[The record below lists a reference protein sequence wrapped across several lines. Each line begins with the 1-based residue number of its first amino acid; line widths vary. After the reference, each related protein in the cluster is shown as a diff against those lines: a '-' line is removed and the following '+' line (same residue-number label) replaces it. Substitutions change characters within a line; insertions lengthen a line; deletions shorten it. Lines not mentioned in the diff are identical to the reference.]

1 MTIKLHA
8 IVDPLC
14 GWCYAASPLLK
25 SIGQYFG
32 DDLAIRFHPGLLFAS
47 PANIDP
53 AYRDHI
59 VAADQRIAALAGM
72 TFGEAYLNRVKT
84 ADPLQYH
91 SVPPAAAVM
100 AVQEL
105 APRLA
110 HAMLE
115 QIQKAHYV
123 HGKDVSNVA
132 LLATLAEQLGI
143 TPTTF
148 ASHYAQAL
156 TSLPQHVNTAR
167 AYLNAFGASGFPNF
181 ILEAGGIKTH
191 LNHSHAYQHPE
202 RLLAQIDTILK
213 HPG

>member
-1 MTIKLHA
+1 MTAKLHA
-8 IVDPLC
+8 IIDPLC

-25 SIGQYFG
+25 KIGQHFG
-32 DDLAIRFHPGLLFAS
+32 DDLTVRFHPGLLFAS

-59 VAADQRIAALAGM
+59 ITADQRIAALAGV
-72 TFGEAYLNRVKT
+72 TFGEAYLNRVRT
-84 ADPLQYH
+84 ADPLQYY

-115 QIQKAHYV
+115 QIQKTHYV
-123 HGKDVSNVA
+123 EGKDVSNVA

-143 TPTTF
+143 DSTIF
-148 ASHYAQAL
+148 ASRYAEVL
-156 TSLPQHVNTAR
+156 TALPQYVNTAR
-167 AYLNAFGASGFPNF
+167 AYLDEFGARGFPNF
-181 ILEAGGIKTH
+181 FLEAGGIKTH

-202 RLLAQIDTILK
+202 ELVAQIETILTR
-213 HPG
+213 PD